1 MKENQIV
8 TEEEIFKNK
17 SVLAFIID
25 GEVVDTFVAD
35 ERFAAIL
42 QSEPKIVELDS
53 SNFMSNGPFRG
64 WKYDGEY
71 FYPPGLEPKVDN

>member
-1 MKENQIV
+1 MVMKENQIV

-42 QSEPKIVELDS
+42 QSDPLIIELDAKG
-53 SNFMSNGPFRG
+53 FTLNGPFRG
-64 WKYDGEY
+64 WTYDGKD
-71 FYPPGLEPKVDN
+71 FYPPNLNFQN